1 MKKVKFERPLDRFP
15 FSRIGVSYFAEQAYC
30 EKRVELWLRNP
41 SSLVSVP
48 AEIEKVLPE
57 AKLQEELAACGT
69 GLDGSDLA
77 ALLLLHELGHQIG
90 KWGSDAGAG
99 DKDKNLEHTMAVYKA
114 CF

>member
-48 AEIEKVLPE
+48 AEIEKGLPE
-57 AKLQEELAACGT
+57 ARLQEELAACGT
-69 GLDGSDLA
+69 EFHESISRGAMPASESEVEEMLRAGQSLVLA
-77 ALLLLHELGHQIG
+77 E
-90 KWGSDAGAG
+90 SS
-99 DKDKNLEHTMAVYKA
+99 
-114 CF
+114 F